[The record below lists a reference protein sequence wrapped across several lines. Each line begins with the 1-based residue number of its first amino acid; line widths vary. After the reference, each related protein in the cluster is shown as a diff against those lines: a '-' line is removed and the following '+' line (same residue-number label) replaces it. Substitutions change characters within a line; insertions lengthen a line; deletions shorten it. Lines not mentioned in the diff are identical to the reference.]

1 MPGTRR
7 GEPVVARGEVWWYE
21 APHVGR
27 RPYLVLT
34 RDPAIAVLTQVLAV
48 PATRTIRDI
57 PTEVLLGVED
67 GMPQECVLSLDNVTP
82 IRRALCTD
90 RITRLSPE
98 RMRQVCDALSIA
110 TSC

>member
-1 MPGTRR
+1 M
-7 GEPVVARGEVWWYE
+7 VARGEVWWYE

-34 RDPAIAVLTQVLAV
+34 RGPAIAVLTQVLAV

-57 PTEVLLGVED
+57 PTEVPLGTED
-67 GMPQECVLSLDNVTP
+67 GMPQDCVLSLDNVTP
-82 IRRALCTD
+82 IRPALCTD
-90 RITRLSPE
+90 RITRLSPA
-98 RMRQVCDALSIA
+98 RMRDVCEALRVA